1 LGQRG
6 ADPALSVGIAEGI
19 VEVARLI
26 GSGVEDD
33 WLGRRFGLACQRP

>member
-19 VEVARLI
+19 VEVARLA
-26 GSGVEDD
+26 GSGIEDD
-33 WLGRRFGLACQRP
+33 RLGRRLGLARQRP